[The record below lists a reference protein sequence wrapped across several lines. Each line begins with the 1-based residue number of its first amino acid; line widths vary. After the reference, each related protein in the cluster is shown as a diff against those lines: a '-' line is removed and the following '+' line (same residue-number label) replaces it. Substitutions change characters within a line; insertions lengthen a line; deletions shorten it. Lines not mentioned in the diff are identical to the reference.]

1 MKKKVLIVS
10 DQKADEVLLFIL
22 RGVSDAE
29 VVSAPH
35 AQAFAMLGRGI
46 PQVIIVD
53 DYTENGSLARGFQ
66 AYHEIKERLLPW
78 QTLVRMGCGDYSYP
92 DYIKRPAK
100 GSASTEERDRFRNTI
115 KSLVDAYTT

>member
-35 AQAFAMLGRGI
+35 AQVFAMLGREV
-46 PQVIIVD
+46 PQIIIID

-66 AYHEIKERLLPW
+66 AYQEIKERLLPW
-78 QTLVRMGCGDYSYP
+78 QTLVRMGRGDYPYR

-100 GSASTEERDRFRNTI
+100 GSVSTEERDRFRSMI
-115 KSLVDAYTT
+115 KSLVAA